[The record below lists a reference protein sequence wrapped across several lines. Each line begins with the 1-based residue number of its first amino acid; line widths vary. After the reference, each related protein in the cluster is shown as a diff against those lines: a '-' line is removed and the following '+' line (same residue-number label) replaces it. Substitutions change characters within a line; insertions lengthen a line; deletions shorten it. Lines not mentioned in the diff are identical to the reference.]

1 MLGIKNMAQDYI
13 RNLIQKTKDG
23 DKEAR
28 QELVQ
33 GFANDIVYRA
43 RLYLG
48 DESSAKAATTDIFM
62 KMLNTLDDALDD
74 ESFDKWYQKIVRDV
88 VIRKVI
94 PLTSDGVVRNL
105 PYTKSDEIID
115 FKKEY
120 STEDSRRMILKIISE
135 LPKAERVVSALYFY
149 EGFSVK
155 EIAQKLYLT
164 EGEVES
170 LLTMAKTKINASGV
184 TLGEFLQMIA
194 NIRQTSL
201 KTETLPISAI
211 SMGRHARIDNDATTE
226 IETVGEVEKDLE
238 EDLEEEIVEEYE
250 EPVRE
255 DIMAIGNLEETTEIE
270 IEEENKEPLFFTK
283 HNQIIQEEVVEKKLE
298 DNLDEEIESE
308 GVKVKDKAEVIPV
321 VKKEEYVEED
331 RPVRSTQSKNTKRRR
346 INWLHLLLVLA
357 IAFLILLGLW
367 YLLFRGKGDK
377 DPSNTVV
384 TPEPTQATQPVET
397 EETKEEN
404 NEAEQQTE
412 NNGGVLG
419 SVVIANDMAINVR
432 TSPSTD
438 GDIVGT
444 VYTSEIYE
452 VLEIKKDDSY
462 TWYRIGDNQWIAD
475 GGGWLTYTKK

>member
-1 MLGIKNMAQDYI
+1 MAQDYI

>member
-1 MLGIKNMAQDYI
+1 MAQDYI
-13 RNLIQKTKDG
+13 RNLIQKTKEG

-28 QELVQ
+28 QELLQ
-33 GFANDIVYRA
+33 GFTNDIVYRS

-48 DESSAKAATTDIFM
+48 DEASAKAATTDVFM

-74 ESFDKWYQKIVRDV
+74 ESFDEWYQKIIRDV

-135 LPKAERVVSALYFY
+135 LPKAERVVATLYFY

-184 TLGEFLQMIA
+184 SLGEFLQMIA
-194 NIRQTSL
+194 NIKQTSL

-211 SMGRHARIDNDATTE
+211 SMGRHARVEDEATAE
-226 IETVGEVEKDLE
+226 IEPVEEEAEVI
-238 EDLEEEIVEEYE
+238 EEEIVEEYE
-250 EPVRE
+250 EPTQE
-255 DIMAIGNLEETTEIE
+255 DIMAIGNLEETSEIE
-270 IEEENKEPLFFTK
+270 IEEDNKEPLFFTK
-283 HNQIIQEEVVEKKLE
+283 HNQLIQEEVVEEIPE

-308 GVKVKDKAEVIPV
+308 GVKVEKKAEVIPV
-321 VKKEEYVEED
+321 VKKEEYVEKTAEEK
-331 RPVRSTQSKNTKRRR
+331 RPTRSTQPRKTKKRKV
-346 INWLHLLLVLA
+346 NWLHLLLVMA
-357 IAFLILLGLW
+357 IGLLILLGLW
-367 YLLFRGKGDK
+367 YLLFKGKGDK
-377 DPSNTVV
+377 TPSNTVV
-384 TPEPTQATQPVET
+384 TPEPTQATQPAET
-397 EETKEEN
+397 EETKEETK
-404 NEAEQQTE
+404 EEEKQTE
-412 NNGGVLG
+412 NTGGVQG
-419 SVVIANDMAINVR
+419 SVEIANDMAINIR
-432 TSPSTD
+432 TKPSTE

-452 VLEIKKDDSY
+452 VFEIKKDDDY
-462 TWYRIGDNQWIAD
+462 TWYRIGDDQWIAD